1 MRGMSSD
8 GAIDKPRSVRPVRGD
23 DRGLA
28 GIALG
33 VLLALSLVATVVMV
47 FSDNPVWMR
56 IGTLSALWAAFIG
69 AFLVARYR
77 RQAAAEAAR
86 VRDLHTVY
94 ELQLEREISAR
105 REHELVVEKDLRD
118 SVRAETSDSIY
129 ALRHEIAALRE
140 QLGQMGVTLTDDR
153 LAVGGDTAAG
163 ELGAGSS
170 LPSVRSERVEPRR
183 RAPESTVTTP
193 SVTTQS
199 ATTPAGSYPSG
210 RPSSASSSSAPPSSV
225 PDSSTTS
232 GPIRSRSTTSEP
244 TVTGVGR
251 DVTPST
257 ERTEKLSP
265 VDAEKARSTDSR
277 DDKPRGPAVRPVGRS
292 RSEPQTRPEPQQSA
306 TASESEPPKQPATA
320 SEPEPKKQPATAPER
335 APKRAPK
342 PEPAPADSAPH
353 SRHGEGGGLS
363 VAELM
368 ARLGGDETSGGG
380 RRHRHSAD

>member
-1 MRGMSSD
+1 MSSD
-8 GAIDKPRSVRPVRGD
+8 GAMDKPRSVRPVRGD

-33 VLLALSLVATVVMV
+33 ALLVLALIATVVMV
-47 FSDNPVWMR
+47 FSDDPVWMR

-118 SVRAETSDSIY
+118 SVRAETSGSIH
-129 ALRHEIAALRE
+129 ALRNEIAALRE

-170 LPSVRSERVEPRR
+170 LPSVPSERVEPRR
-183 RAPESTVTTP
+183 RAPESTLTP
-193 SVTTQS
+193 T
-199 ATTPAGSYPSG
+199 AGTYSTG
-210 RPSSASSSSAPPSSV
+210 RASSAPSSV
-225 PDSSTTS
+225 TSESSTSSKTSTSPDTSTTS
-232 GPIRSRSTTSEP
+232 GTVRPWSSTPEP

-265 VDAEKARSTDSR
+265 VDAEKARPTDSQA
-277 DDKPRGPAVRPVGRS
+277 DKPRGPAVRPAGRS
-292 RSEPQTRPEPQQSA
+292 RSESRMQPEPQKQ
-306 TASESEPPKQPATA
+306 SEPQKRPSPAPT
-320 SEPEPKKQPATAPER
+320 PEPAPEP

-342 PEPAPADSAPH
+342 TEPAAAESAPH

-368 ARLGGDETSGGG
+368 ARLGGDDSPGGG

>member
-33 VLLALSLVATVVMV
+33 ALLVLALIATVVMV

-118 SVRAETSDSIY
+118 SVRAETTDSIH

-140 QLGQMGVTLTDDR
+140 QLGQMGVTLTDER
-153 LAVGGDTAAG
+153 LAVGGDTTAG

-170 LPSVRSERVEPRR
+170 LPSVPSERVEPRR
-183 RAPESTVTTP
+183 RAPESTLTP
-193 SVTTQS
+193 PFGTSPS
-199 ATTPAGSYPSG
+199 GRASTTPASTTP
-210 RPSSASSSSAPPSSV
+210 ASSSPASSGKAGSTPPASSS
-225 PDSSTTS
+225 PS
-232 GPIRSRSTTSEP
+232 GPVRPRPSTPEP

-257 ERTEKLSP
+257 ERTEKFSP
-265 VDAEKARSTDSR
+265 VEAGESR
-277 DDKPRGPAVRPVGRS
+277 PAGSRGDTPRGPAVRPAGRS
-292 RSEPQTRPEPQQSA
+292 RSEPSTPPEPQ
-306 TASESEPPKQPATA
+306 
-320 SEPEPKKQPATAPER
+320 
-335 APKRAPK
+335 K
-342 PEPAPADSAPH
+342 PEPAREQARKPEPEPAREQAQKPEPAATESAPH

-368 ARLGGDETSGGG
+368 ARLGGDEAPGRG